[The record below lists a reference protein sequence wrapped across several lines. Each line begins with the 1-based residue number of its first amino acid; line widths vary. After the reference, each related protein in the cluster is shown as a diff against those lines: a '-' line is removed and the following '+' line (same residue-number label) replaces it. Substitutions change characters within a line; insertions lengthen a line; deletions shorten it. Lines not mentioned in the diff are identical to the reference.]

1 MQRKVSPD
9 AGMDRSGSF
18 EDDSIRRLRRDEGEA
33 AMDMEFRS
41 LSFVVLQRRIL
52 PELSFRC
59 WFLCFKALRQLGMLM
74 TDPTYIGP
82 CCDSG
87 MGRAAWTNRTLGISS
102 YDSISTIWS
111 AAALT
116 REKWDLLAMLE
127 WDSSRVWTNKLSAL
141 WQGPERRA
149 GIGPCVAQI
158 GS

>member
-41 LSFVVLQRRIL
+41 LSFVVLRRRIL

-74 TDPTYIGP
+74 TDPTH
-82 CCDSG
+82 
-87 MGRAAWTNRTLGISS
+87 RTMLRLWHGSS
-102 YDSISTIWS
+102 SMDKSYVGDIII
-111 AAALT
+111 
-116 REKWDLLAMLE
+116 R
-127 WDSSRVWTNKLSAL
+127 
-141 WQGPERRA
+141 
-149 GIGPCVAQI
+149 
-158 GS
+158 